1 MLTQLYQ
8 IGSKVK
14 QGYFNSISNAR
25 EIPIL
30 ESRSSVIEVAEP
42 KTSVHVVI
50 LLTFIGHWLTPH
62 YGENSGRV
70 QTFCFISCTNTDY

>member
-30 ESRSSVIEVAEP
+30 ESRSSIIEVGEP
-42 KTSVHVVI
+42 KTAVHK
-50 LLTFIGHWLTPH
+50 LADFHWPLA
-62 YGENSGRV
+62 NS
-70 QTFCFISCTNTDY
+70 TLW